1 MKVSFHVHIVRFDL
15 GRSSPPLLTFFVS
28 FSADEAG
35 VQQKK
40 KKKKNNCSRWKG
52 GGRRRKGRKG
62 REQDTNEAD
71 EEEWL
76 N

>member
-40 KKKKNNCSRWKG
+40 EQLQSLERGWRKEEGPKRKGARHKRSRWRGMAK
-52 GGRRRKGRKG
+52 
-62 REQDTNEAD
+62 
-71 EEEWL
+71 L
-76 N
+76 

>member
-40 KKKKNNCSRWKG
+40 KKNNNCSRWKG
-52 GGRRRKGRKG
+52 GGGRRKGRKG

>member
-40 KKKKNNCSRWKG
+40 KKKKTIAVVGKG
-52 GGRRRKGRKG
+52 EEEGPKRKGARHK
-62 REQDTNEAD
+62 RSR
-71 EEEWL
+71 
-76 N
+76 

>member
-1 MKVSFHVHIVRFDL
+1 MKVSFHVHIIRFDL

-40 KKKKNNCSRWKG
+40 KKKNNCSRWKG
-52 GGRRRKGRKG
+52 GGGRRKGRKG

>member
-1 MKVSFHVHIVRFDL
+1 MKVSFHVHIIRFDL

-40 KKKKNNCSRWKG
+40 KKITIAVVGKG
-52 GGRRRKGRKG
+52 EEEGGRAEKEGSKTQTKQMKRNG
-62 REQDTNEAD
+62 
-71 EEEWL
+71 
-76 N
+76 

>member
-40 KKKKNNCSRWKG
+40 KNNNCSRWKG
-52 GGRRRKGRKG
+52 GEGRRKGRKG

>member
-1 MKVSFHVHIVRFDL
+1 MKVSFHVHIIRFDL

-40 KKKKNNCSRWKG
+40 KKNNNCSRWKG
-52 GGRRRKGRKG
+52 GGGRRKGRKG